1 MDQAPDTN
9 EMMTTHF
16 RFQPHPHLRSPIMAV
31 AAFSLFALLHP
42 SGLQPALADKIKHPR
57 AIYSGLDKITG
68 RIIGFEV
75 AIDETVQFG
84 SLQITP
90 RVCYTRPATEAPQT
104 TSFIEVDEIDTS
116 NQYKRIFSGWV
127 YADSPGLNGIEHAVY
142 DIWLNDCK
150 GGSDIIV
157 TVPDAPEPAADPGV
171 ADLQPKPP
179 KPGTVPKPRRTAPLD
194 PGLQPPPPVA
204 LAPPVERRK
213 PTQSFFPTAAV
224 PGQRPERES
233 NR

>member
-1 MDQAPDTN
+1 MTN
-9 EMMTTHF
+9 IL
-16 RFQPHPHLRSPIMAV
+16 RFARLPGQRGKV
-31 AAFSLFALLHP
+31 AIGVAFCLFALA
-42 SGLQPALADKIKHPR
+42 QPALADKIKHPR
-57 AIYSGLDKITG
+57 AIFSGLDKITG

-116 NQYKRIFSGWV
+116 NQYKRIFSGWI

-150 GGSDIIV
+150 GGTEIIPS
-157 TVPDAPEPAADPGV
+157 VPDIQEPDPGI
-171 ADLQPKPP
+171 AELQAKPP
-179 KPGTVPKPRRTAPLD
+179 KPGTVPKPRRANP
-194 PGLQPPPPVA
+194 PAAAVPQSPPPVA
-204 LAPPVERRK
+204 LAPPVERRT
-213 PTQSFFPTAAV
+213 PTQSFFPTTPV
-224 PGQRPERES
+224 PGLRPEREN